1 MDSRTSPRPY
11 RTALRLAALA
21 GAIGLVLG
29 TTQFATG
36 DSEAA
41 ISTTSSSPAPIAL
54 PASRSGAPRFADLIE
69 QVQPAVVNIATKR
82 KLKAGPAQFRMNGRP
97 ADPNDPQMQEFFE
110 RFFGGPLPGFGGP
123 GREVRSAGSG
133 FVIDAA
139 GYIVTNNHVVEEADE
154 ITVTFQDGTRLE
166 ATLAGRDPK
175 TDLALLK
182 VEPRKPLPT
191 VALGDSDSARVGD
204 WVIAIGNPFGLGG
217 TATAGIISARGRDIQ
232 SGPYDDYLQV
242 DAPINQGN
250 SGGPIFDETGRV
262 IGVNTMIYS
271 PNGGSV
277 GIGFAI
283 PASTVAHVVGELRDD
298 GKVDRGWLGVQI
310 QGLDEDMAAGL
321 GLEDTHG
328 ALVADVVAGSPAEKA
343 GLKPGDVVRSYDG
356 KPVREARDLSRAVAD
371 TANGSRASIEVLR
384 DGKRLDLTVRIAKLD
399 EGDEPLLAGNA
410 AGATGGDL
418 GLQLA
423 PAAAQGAD
431 GDGALVV
438 GVRPGSAAAE
448 LGLAEGDI
456 IRQVGA
462 EPVKSPADVGK
473 AVKQARAADRKSVL
487 LLVERDGR
495 RSFVPL
501 ALS

>member
-1 MDSRTSPRPY
+1 MSSNLSSRHFRP
-11 RTALRLAALA
+11 ALRMAALA
-21 GAIGLVLG
+21 GAIALVLG
-29 TTQFATG
+29 AAQFATR
-36 DSEAA
+36 DTQAA
-41 ISTTSSSPAPIAL
+41 SQPAA
-54 PASRSGAPRFADLIE
+54 PAAPVAAVTRTGTPHFADLIE
-69 QVQPAVVNIATKR
+69 QVQPAVVNIATTR
-82 KLKAGPAQFRMNGRP
+82 KAKAGPAGTGMNGRP
-97 ADPNDPQMQEFFE
+97 TNPNDPQMREFLE
-110 RFFGGPLPGFGGP
+110 RFFGGQMPGGGEGP
-123 GREVRSAGSG
+123 AREVHAAGSG
-133 FVIDAA
+133 FVVDTE
-139 GYIVTNNHVVEEADE
+139 GYIVTNNHVIDEADE
-154 ITVTFQDGTRLE
+154 IMVTFHDGTRLE
-166 ATLAGRDPK
+166 AKLAGRDPK

-182 VEPRKPLPT
+182 VEPRKALT
-191 VALGDSDSARVGD
+191 AVALGDSDRARVGD

-250 SGGPIFDETGRV
+250 SGGPIFDEGGRV

-283 PASTVAHVVGELRDD
+283 PASTVAHVIGELRED
-298 GKVDRGWLGVQI
+298 GNVDRGWLGVQI
-310 QGLDEDMAAGL
+310 QGLDEDMAASL

-328 ALVADVVAGSPAEKA
+328 ALIADVVAGSPAQKA
-343 GLKPGDVVRSYDG
+343 GLKAGDVVRSYDG
-356 KPVREARDLSRAVAD
+356 KPIKEARELSRAVAATTD
-371 TANGSRASIEVLR
+371 GTSAGLEVMR
-384 DGKRLDLTVRIAKLD
+384 DGKSLDLTVRIAKLD
-399 EGDEPLLAGNA
+399 EGNETQLAGND
-410 AGATGGDL
+410 AGNAGGDL
-418 GLQLA
+418 GLRLA
-423 PAAAQGAD
+423 PASEQGAE
-431 GDGALVV
+431 GEGALVM

-462 EPVKSPADVGK
+462 AAVKSPADVSQ

>member
-1 MDSRTSPRPY
+1 MSSSLSSRNFRP
-11 RTALRLAALA
+11 ALRMAALA
-21 GAIGLVLG
+21 GAIALVLG
-29 TTQFATG
+29 ATQFATR
-36 DSEAA
+36 DTQAA
-41 ISTTSSSPAPIAL
+41 IQPAA
-54 PASRSGAPRFADLIE
+54 PAAPMAAATRTGAPHFADLIE
-69 QVQPAVVNIATKR
+69 QVQPAVVNIATTR
-82 KLKAGPAQFRMNGRP
+82 KAKAGPAAMGMGGRQ
-97 ADPNDPQMQEFFE
+97 ADPQMREFLE
-110 RFFGGPLPGFGGP
+110 RFFGGQVPGGNAGP
-123 GREVRSAGSG
+123 AREVHAAGSG
-133 FVIDAA
+133 FVVDAQ
-139 GYIVTNNHVVEEADE
+139 GYIVTNNHVIDEADE
-154 ITVTFQDGTRLE
+154 IMVTFQDGTRLE

-182 VEPRKPLPT
+182 VEPKKPLSA
-191 VALGDSDSARVGD
+191 VELGDSDRARVGD

-250 SGGPIFDETGRV
+250 SGGPIFDEGGRV

-283 PASTVAHVVGELRDD
+283 PASTVAHVIGELRED
-298 GKVDRGWLGVQI
+298 GNVDRGWLGVQI

-328 ALVADVVAGSPAEKA
+328 ALIADVVAGSPAQKA
-343 GLKPGDVVRSYDG
+343 GLKAGDVVRSYGG
-356 KPVREARDLSRAVAD
+356 KPIKQARELSRAVAD
-371 TANGSRASIEVLR
+371 TADGTSTRLEVMR
-384 DGKRLDLTVRIAKLD
+384 DGKSLDLTVRIAKLD
-399 EGDEPLLAGNA
+399 EGNETRLAGND
-410 AGATGGDL
+410 AGNGGGDL
-418 GLQLA
+418 GLSLA
-423 PAAAQGAD
+423 PASEQGAE
-431 GDGALVV
+431 GEGALVT

-462 EPVKSPADVGK
+462 APVKSPADVSQ

>member
-41 ISTTSSSPAPIAL
+41 ISTTPSSPAPTAL

-242 DAPINQGN
+242 DAPINRGN

-328 ALVADVVAGSPAEKA
+328 ALVADVVAGSPAGKA
-343 GLKPGDVVRSYDG
+343 GLKPGDVVRSFDG
-356 KPVREARDLSRAVAD
+356 KPVKAARDLSRAVAD
-371 TANGSRASIEVLR
+371 TADGSRAKIEVLR
-384 DGKRLDLTVRIAKLD
+384 DGKALDLTVRIAKLD

>member
-1 MDSRTSPRPY
+1 MNPSHPTRSFRP
-11 RTALRLAALA
+11 ALRMAALA

-29 TTQFATG
+29 ATQFATR
-36 DSEAA
+36 DTRAA
-41 ISTTSSSPAPIAL
+41 NEPLAVASAPSVAV
-54 PASRSGAPRFADLIE
+54 RGGAPHFADLIE
-69 QVQPAVVNIATKR
+69 QVQPAVVNIATTR
-82 KLKAGPAQFRMNGRP
+82 KVKAAPAGLSMNGRP
-97 ADPNDPQMQEFFE
+97 ADPNDPQMREFFE
-110 RFFGGPLPGFGGP
+110 RFFGGRMPGGDGGP
-123 GREVRSAGSG
+123 AREVHAAGSG
-133 FVIDAA
+133 FVVDSA
-139 GYIVTNNHVVEEADE
+139 GYIVTNNHVIDEAQE
-154 ITVTFQDGTRLE
+154 IMVTFHDGTRLE
-166 ATLAGRDPK
+166 AKLAGRDPK

-182 VEPRKPLPT
+182 VEPRRPLT
-191 VALGDSDSARVGD
+191 AVALGDSDRTRVGD

-232 SGPYDDYLQV
+232 SGPYDDYLQI

-250 SGGPIFDETGRV
+250 SGGPIFDEGGRV

-283 PASTVAHVVGELRDD
+283 PASTVAHVIGELRDD

-328 ALVADVVAGSPAEKA
+328 ALVADVVAGRPAEKA
-343 GLKPGDVVRSYDG
+343 GLKPGDVVRSFDG
-356 KPVREARDLSRAVAD
+356 KPVKAARDLSRAVAD
-371 TANGSRASIEVLR
+371 TADGSRAKIEVLR
-384 DGKRLDLTVRIAKLD
+384 DGKPLDLTVRIARLD
-399 EGDEPLLAGNA
+399 EGDETQLAGNA
-410 AGATGGDL
+410 AGANGGDL

-431 GDGALVV
+431 GDGAVVV

-462 EPVKSPADVGK
+462 APVKSPADVGK
-473 AVKQARAADRKSVL
+473 AVKQARAAERKSVL

>member
-1 MDSRTSPRPY
+1 MSSNLSSRHFRP
-11 RTALRLAALA
+11 ALRMAALA
-21 GAIGLVLG
+21 GTIALVLG
-29 TTQFATG
+29 AAQFATR
-36 DSEAA
+36 DTQAA
-41 ISTTSSSPAPIAL
+41 SQPAT
-54 PASRSGAPRFADLIE
+54 PAAPVAAVTRTGTPHFADLIE
-69 QVQPAVVNIATKR
+69 QVQPAVVNIATTR
-82 KLKAGPAQFRMNGRP
+82 KAKAGPAGTGMNGRP
-97 ADPNDPQMQEFFE
+97 ANPNDPQMREFLE
-110 RFFGGPLPGFGGP
+110 RFFGGQMPGGGEGP
-123 GREVRSAGSG
+123 SREVHAAGSG
-133 FVIDAA
+133 FVVDAQ
-139 GYIVTNNHVVEEADE
+139 GYIVTNNHVIDEADE
-154 ITVTFQDGTRLE
+154 IMVTFHDGTRLE
-166 ATLAGRDPK
+166 AKLAGRDPK

-182 VEPRKPLPT
+182 VEPRKPLT
-191 VALGDSDSARVGD
+191 AVALGDSDGARVGD

-250 SGGPIFDETGRV
+250 SGGPIFDEGGRV

-283 PASTVAHVVGELRDD
+283 PASTVAHVIGELRAD

-310 QGLDEDMAAGL
+310 QGLDEDMAASL

-328 ALVADVVAGSPAEKA
+328 ALIADVVAGSPAQKA
-343 GLKPGDVVRSYDG
+343 GLKAGDVVRSYDG
-356 KPVREARDLSRAVAD
+356 KPIKEARELSRAVAA
-371 TANGSRASIEVLR
+371 TADGTSAGLDVMR
-384 DGKRLDLTVRIAKLD
+384 DGKSLDLTVRIAKLD
-399 EGDEPLLAGNA
+399 EGNETQLAGND
-410 AGATGGDL
+410 AGNTGGDL
-418 GLQLA
+418 GLRLA
-423 PAAAQGAD
+423 PASEQGAE
-431 GDGALVV
+431 GEGALVM

-462 EPVKSPADVGK
+462 AAVKSPADVSQ

>member
-1 MDSRTSPRPY
+1 MSSNLSSRTFRP
-11 RTALRLAALA
+11 ALRVAALA

-29 TTQFATG
+29 ATQFATS
-36 DSEAA
+36 DTQAA
-41 ISTTSSSPAPIAL
+41 NPPAAVASAPATTA
-54 PASRSGAPRFADLIE
+54 RGGAPHFADLIE
-69 QVQPAVVNIATKR
+69 QVQPAVVNIATTR
-82 KLKAGPAQFRMNGRP
+82 KAKAAPAGMSMNGRP
-97 ADPNDPQMQEFFE
+97 ANPNDPQMREFLE
-110 RFFGGPLPGFGGP
+110 RFFGGQMPGGGEGP
-123 GREVRSAGSG
+123 AREVHAAGSG
-133 FVIDAA
+133 FVVDAQ
-139 GYIVTNNHVVEEADE
+139 GYIVTNNHVIDEADE
-154 ITVTFQDGTRLE
+154 IMVTFHDGTRLE
-166 ATLAGRDPK
+166 AKLAGRDPK

-182 VEPRKPLPT
+182 VEPKQPLAA
-191 VALGDSDSARVGD
+191 VAFGDSDRTRVGD

-232 SGPYDDYLQV
+232 SGPYDDYLQI

-250 SGGPIFDETGRV
+250 SGGPIFDEGGRV

-283 PASTVAHVVGELRDD
+283 PASTVAHVIGELRED
-298 GKVDRGWLGVQI
+298 GNVDRGWLGVQI
-310 QGLDEDMAAGL
+310 QGLNEDMAAGL

-328 ALVADVVAGSPAEKA
+328 ALIADVIAGSPAEKA

-356 KPVREARDLSRAVAD
+356 KPVKEARELSRMVAGTSD
-371 TANGSRASIEVLR
+371 GSRAGLEVLR
-384 DGKRLDLTVRIAKLD
+384 DGKSLDLTVRIAKLD
-399 EGDEPLLAGNA
+399 EGDETRLAGTD
-410 AGATGGDL
+410 AGNSGSDL

-423 PAAAQGAD
+423 PAAAQGAE
-431 GDGALVV
+431 GEGALVM

-462 EPVKSPADVGK
+462 APVKSPADVSQ

-501 ALS
+501 TLS